1 MEMRH
6 LRYFVALAEEKNF
19 RRAAERLGIAQPPLS
34 RQIRALESELGCRLA
49 VRTTRGVELTPAGR
63 AFLEQARVTLVEAQ
77 RAIDHARG
85 AAPETAERL
94 VLGCEAAADMAIVGR
109 ALARL
114 ARSHPT
120 MRVELHEQPPAET
133 LRALSGGLTQAAVVA
148 LPPTDPMPDVT
159 IERIADVPLCLAV
172 GTGDRLA
179 GPQPVSWR
187 RLGDAPFVLFAREAA
202 PALHDTIVAT
212 FRKVGVLLRP
222 RHRTTE
228 LGSALTLVGAG
239 LGVTIVPSG
248 WHPPRSFGLTC
259 RPLRPPATSLVFG
272 VAYRR
277 DACTPLVTRFV
288 EAARAVTAA
297 IPAASRGRG
306 RAREAVS

>member
-34 RQIRALESELGCRLA
+34 RQIRGLESELGCRLA
-49 VRTTRGVELTPAGR
+49 VRTPRGVELTPAGR

-77 RAIDHARG
+77 RAIDQARV
-85 AAPETAERL
+85 AAPEAAERL

-120 MRVELHEQPPAET
+120 MRIELHEQPPAET
-133 LRALSGGLTQAAVVA
+133 LRALRAGVTQAVVIA
-148 LPPTDPMPDVT
+148 LPPSDPMPDVT

-172 GTGDRLA
+172 ATGHRLA

-187 RLGDAPFVLFAREAA
+187 RLGDAPFVMFAREAA
-202 PALHDTIVAT
+202 PALHDTIVTT
-212 FRKVGVLLRP
+212 FREVGVVLRP
-222 RHRTTE
+222 RHRATD
-228 LGSALTLVGAG
+228 LASALTLVAAG
-239 LGVTIVPSG
+239 LGVTVVPSG

-259 RPLRPPATSLVFG
+259 RPLRPPATSLAFA

-277 DACTPLVTRFV
+277 DASTPFITRFV
-288 EAARAVTAA
+288 EAARAVTAVITA
-297 IPAASRGRG
+297 TART
-306 RAREAVS
+306 RARTREVAS